1 MYMHDPAHTQYNSDA
16 GLNLPLTLLW
26 SFEPSGNYPYPEA
39 PIVVGDTAYVSFCFE
54 DEPSQVY
61 ALDVTTGALKWSR
74 EITGYACYSSPAVAD
89 GLLYIGTGVCGFFGS
104 GAYEGGYVY
113 ALDTATGEIVWERC
127 FVGRADTVPVVIN
140 GRVYV
145 VTYYFGQTLY
155 ALDALTGE
163 TIWSYTPAEYGSFA
177 GNPIVVGDRVIYF
190 TGEQIVAVD
199 AETGDFAWQ
208 TDFFS
213 DEVRLSTW
221 YWDLVGGEET
231 DYVYVPVY
239 SFYDAPFHLCAID
252 VNSGAMVWTNDLA
265 GSGSLGAGEATP
277 VVANGQVYVQ
287 AWTSTGMD
295 LYIVDAGSGATL
307 DHHPIPYEYGDY
319 PHMVMADGLLF
330 TSTNQF
336 EFPVVYA
343 LDPDSGEVLW
353 NSSILDPCI
362 WPAAAANRRLYVSS
376 YDYGLLAFS
385 SPGLWV
391 DVSAYAGQQ
400 AGVVFYLEQ
409 VASGTVAWA
418 APFAETMGATR
429 PGLGVGWP
437 GAVMMPLG
445 MVLGSVVLV
454 MGRKDRRRRMR
465 TLLLGLGAGG
475 LLLACGGG
483 WSSPEERYARLNEL
497 TEVVGEVDLIMGAE
511 REAGSAKISPDG
523 RWLLVKLMHRDREW
537 ISAHGGTGTEWV
549 LVDLV
554 NNVEYA
560 LPLHGSTARWLRDDL
575 FALKGAPYHLVHVPD
590 LKITPLEK
598 REDFE
603 VLEGADIIY
612 ALPTFGVGGTTL
624 VTNDPRYPY
633 WVLAGPELG
642 TWLESVPSQIV
653 YADKGPDPKAKTY
666 SPDGRYYLTRSVY
679 IYDAQTDELVAYCNK
694 KGWVGSDLG
703 WAADSSGVII
713 QWHGGSVDE
722 AAANPENP
730 IYKLLVPGATP
741 RGTPVPV
748 STPTPSSEGRVPGA
762 GQLRPVG
769 YRPAPVAQSGEQ
781 GWYVDDVSVFDAAS
795 SPYIFHDDFDRPDS
809 TDLGPDW
816 VEEEGEWDIVDEQ
829 LHAQVNGA
837 YAVGTTDSFSET
849 VYTLETRFR
858 ATGNLNQWYNAI
870 ALGFGVAGWGD
881 NPTGYSVAYIPAW
894 GKLKLTR
901 EYTFLDQASVTLIPG
916 QWYQLKVVRD
926 GATGSIE
933 VYLDQGQGY
942 PDTPTLQATDASY
955 PELRRLGWT
964 AGGSGFDFYVDWVT
978 AIPLEP

>member
-1 MYMHDPAHTQYNSDA
+1 MLPPPRKDRWVIAGVPAASRPEARGARTRCARNRGLFVCGTMVALLTIILLVPTLVPPESNVACAQEPPGTPVPMPTPGPHNAPRGRWPENGPHLRIDKARSSANDERSAVPSPAEQRLFTPLASSFASGDWPLYMHDPAHTQYNSDA

-385 SPGLWV
+385 S
-391 DVSAYAGQQ
+391 
-400 AGVVFYLEQ
+400 
-409 VASGTVAWA
+409 
-418 APFAETMGATR
+418 
-429 PGLGVGWP
+429 
-437 GAVMMPLG
+437 
-445 MVLGSVVLV
+445 
-454 MGRKDRRRRMR
+454 
-465 TLLLGLGAGG
+465 
-475 LLLACGGG
+475 
-483 WSSPEERYARLNEL
+483 
-497 TEVVGEVDLIMGAE
+497 
-511 REAGSAKISPDG
+511 
-523 RWLLVKLMHRDREW
+523 
-537 ISAHGGTGTEWV
+537 
-549 LVDLV
+549 
-554 NNVEYA
+554 
-560 LPLHGSTARWLRDDL
+560 
-575 FALKGAPYHLVHVPD
+575 
-590 LKITPLEK
+590 
-598 REDFE
+598 
-603 VLEGADIIY
+603 
-612 ALPTFGVGGTTL
+612 
-624 VTNDPRYPY
+624 
-633 WVLAGPELG
+633 
-642 TWLESVPSQIV
+642 
-653 YADKGPDPKAKTY
+653 
-666 SPDGRYYLTRSVY
+666 
-679 IYDAQTDELVAYCNK
+679 
-694 KGWVGSDLG
+694 
-703 WAADSSGVII
+703 
-713 QWHGGSVDE
+713 
-722 AAANPENP
+722 
-730 IYKLLVPGATP
+730 
-741 RGTPVPV
+741 
-748 STPTPSSEGRVPGA
+748 
-762 GQLRPVG
+762 
-769 YRPAPVAQSGEQ
+769 
-781 GWYVDDVSVFDAAS
+781 
-795 SPYIFHDDFDRPDS
+795 
-809 TDLGPDW
+809 
-816 VEEEGEWDIVDEQ
+816 
-829 LHAQVNGA
+829 
-837 YAVGTTDSFSET
+837 
-849 VYTLETRFR
+849 
-858 ATGNLNQWYNAI
+858 
-870 ALGFGVAGWGD
+870 
-881 NPTGYSVAYIPAW
+881 
-894 GKLKLTR
+894 
-901 EYTFLDQASVTLIPG
+901 
-916 QWYQLKVVRD
+916 
-926 GATGSIE
+926 
-933 VYLDQGQGY
+933 
-942 PDTPTLQATDASY
+942 
-955 PELRRLGWT
+955 
-964 AGGSGFDFYVDWVT
+964 
-978 AIPLEP
+978 